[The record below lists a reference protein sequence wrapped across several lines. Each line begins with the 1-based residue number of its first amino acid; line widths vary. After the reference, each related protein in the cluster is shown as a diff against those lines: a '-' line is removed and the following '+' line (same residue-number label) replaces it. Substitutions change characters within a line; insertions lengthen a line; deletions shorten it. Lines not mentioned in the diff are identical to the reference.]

1 MSERIKWMAE
11 NVPGFNAN
19 TTLTSA
25 DVRPD
30 SLLENPQ
37 SLADNVVCGTKV
49 ADIVG
54 QRLLNRERRASP
66 GEFGRGESRR
76 LPTTGERRQ
85 VGAPLK
91 R

>member
-1 MSERIKWMAE
+1 MAE

-37 SLADNVVCGTKV
+37 SLADNVVCGTKA

-54 QRLLNRERRASP
+54 QRLLNRERRANP
-66 GEFGRGESRR
+66 GGDEFGRGESRR

-85 VGAPLK
+85 VGVPLK